1 MRCGLCHSAE
11 ALLGLY
17 YFIVDC
23 SNFSIRKEKRRWE
36 PYHSKQLSVDAAP
49 PPKAAA
55 GIALSQPISSSHGK
69 GRNMKTSNHVI
80 ILLSGGKYPARQ
92 KEFLPEP

>member
-23 SNFSIRKEKRRWE
+23 SNFSIRKEKRKWE

-49 PPKAAA
+49 PPKQLR
-55 GIALSQPISSSHGK
+55 G
-69 GRNMKTSNHVI
+69 
-80 ILLSGGKYPARQ
+80 LLSASPSPPATA
-92 KEFLPEP
+92 KAAI